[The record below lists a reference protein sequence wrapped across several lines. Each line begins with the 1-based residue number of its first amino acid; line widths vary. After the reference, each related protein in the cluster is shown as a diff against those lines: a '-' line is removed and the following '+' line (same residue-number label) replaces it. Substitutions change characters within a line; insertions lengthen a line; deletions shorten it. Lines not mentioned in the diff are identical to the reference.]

1 MANIFDEIRIIFRG
15 PSERLFVA
23 YKPIGWHVCSPSGKA
38 KLQDSL
44 SSVVAAKLR
53 ISEDSIKFPSK
64 LRINQKGLVIG
75 TTDDPMYSQISKLIA
90 DCQCTKTYT
99 CITTFSLKDFLSN
112 NGNLNIALDDSSHP
126 NSVLSG
132 KINFN
137 LEKYQKASQSDP
149 DVIVDSL
156 PNASPF
162 SLNFRVTSLSDYAS
176 NYEHS
181 ISCSPD
187 TLASSGRYS
196 VLEVET
202 SHKLVDKHLHQILEG
217 LGIKVMNEYNK
228 RLNEYCKMMQLS
240 KIKIPHPILRGRLI
254 SSAVEFPMATWMHQL
269 Q

>member
-23 YKPIGWHVCSPSGKA
+23 YKPLGWHVCSPSGKA

-99 CITTFSLKDFLSN
+99 CITSLALKEFLSN
-112 NGNLNIALDDSSHP
+112 NNNLSIALDNFTHS
-126 NSVLSG
+126 NSVLRG

-137 LEKYQKASQSDP
+137 LEKCQKASQSDP
-149 DVIVDSL
+149 DVTVHSL
-156 PNASPF
+156 PSTSPF
-162 SLNFRVTSLSDYAS
+162 SLNFRLTSLSNYSS
-176 NYEHS
+176 NSENS
-181 ISCSPD
+181 INCLPD
-187 TLASSGRYS
+187 TLPSSSQYS
-196 VLEVET
+196 VMEVET
-202 SHKLVDKHLHQILEG
+202 SHKFVDKHLHQILDD

-240 KIKIPHPILRGRLI
+240 KIKIPHPILRDRTI
-254 SSAVEFPMATWMHQL
+254 TSAVEFPMGNWIHQL
-269 Q
+269 E